1 MFLKIARS
9 IQNAS
14 HRIERTPAAFLH
26 WPLFWIANG
35 FYAMAAVVQRAEVAR
50 TEAIVSRTPL
60 VRDGIWFIFIE
71 TDNGNF
77 QINAQRR
84 TRPFL
89 KATFVAD
96 KQAGEAWRDH
106 GIVPAG
112 ESAELFEQF
121 RAGTWPPPLP
131 GSG

>member
-1 MFLKIARS
+1 MKRLQSFYYGLRYPLETVAEWIDALRWQIDRRRKGTLAYS
-9 IQNAS
+9 CAEHEKHVVN
-14 HRIERTPAAFLH
+14 RTA
-26 WPLFWIANG
+26 
-35 FYAMAAVVQRAEVAR
+35 
-50 TEAIVSRTPL
+50 L

-71 TDNGNF
+71 SDNGSF
-77 QINAQRR
+77 LINAQRR

-96 KQAGEAWRDH
+96 KQAGEAWRDN

-112 ESAELFEQF
+112 ETAELFEQF
-121 RAGTWPPPLP
+121 RAGTWPLPIP